1 MLTSAYYEKLVRST
15 VGAAQAC
22 GFVRKPFQ
30 IEELVHT
37 LGGPSPWASSRVDWD
52 VERFSPG
59 EPQQMR
65 RIDRHVPSKRSRRT
79 SY

>member
-1 MLTSAYYEKLVRST
+1 VLTSAYDEKLVRST

-22 GFVRKPFQ
+22 GFVRNFFQ
-30 IEELVHT
+30 IEDWFT
-37 LGGPSPWASSRVDWD
+37 LGGVPSPWASSRVNWE
-52 VERFSPG
+52 VERLSPG

-65 RIDRHVPSKRSRRT
+65 RIDRHVPSRQSRRT